1 MNDSFD
7 VCLQRGPSCLKN
19 ISTYKTSASYHFD
32 FNSRRKQLQAAK
44 EDKARKSPDSISN
57 KTTVESVGR
66 AGLTYTSPETIQ
78 SKLKVSFQNFGG
90 VVKLE

>member
-1 MNDSFD
+1 MKVSKF
-7 VCLQRGPSCLKN
+7 VCLQRRTNRLKN
-19 ISTYKTSASYHFD
+19 ISTCETSANYHFD
-32 FNSRRKQLQAAK
+32 FNSRRKQLQAAT

-78 SKLKVSFQNFGG
+78 SKLKVSFQIFCW

>member
-1 MNDSFD
+1 MTVSMF
-7 VCLQRGPSCLKN
+7 V
-19 ISTYKTSASYHFD
+19 YKEVRVVGKIFRPASYHFD
-32 FNSRRKQLQAAK
+32 FNSRRKQLQAAT

-78 SKLKVSFQNFGG
+78 SKLKVSFQNFCW

>member
-1 MNDSFD
+1 MCKI
-7 VCLQRGPSCLKN
+7 CLQRCPNCLKI
-19 ISTYKTSASYHFD
+19 ISTYKMSANYHFD
-32 FNSRRKQLQAAK
+32 FNSRRKQLQAAT

-78 SKLKVSFQNFGG
+78 SKSKVSFQNFGG